1 MILKMMQDLRNKLE
15 ANIYNLQQ
23 TLSKQLQYLKLK
35 QAEMQNKIIEIKISL
50 EATKSRIQEA
60 EKQISEVE
68 DRVVEITDAEQ
79 KTEKI

>member
-15 ANIYNLQQ
+15 ANMDNLQQ
-23 TLSKQLQYLKLK
+23 TLSKEVQYLKLK

-50 EATKSRIQEA
+50 EATKNRIQEA
-60 EKQISEVE
+60 EKQISKVE